1 MVDQGQNFGLEQWI
15 VDLAAIAGEAERR
28 AFLSGRA
35 AACDKHSVDSLY
47 DAVVIFARVDLQ
59 KADRVARASSWI
71 ADQINDPYSTAQS
84 ARAVGHVLY
93 LTGKYQQAIVEY

>member
-59 KADRVARASSWI
+59 KADRPDQRPLFNRPERPCGGSRSVPDREIPAGYRRVRKGSS
-71 ADQINDPYSTAQS
+71 DF
-84 ARAVGHVLY
+84 
-93 LTGKYQQAIVEY
+93 